1 MPKITPTILYK
12 HMRDFVEKDD
22 VRPVFK
28 HIWFDGEHAVATNT
42 HVLCAVK
49 YKTEPHF
56 ETTDGT
62 PAELDVKFPV
72 WERLMI
78 KDKEAEAC
86 ITLPS
91 ETLDN
96 LSDWVRLLKF
106 IVQATKKRGVK
117 NSYQY
122 HVLGIRKQGRKLILY
137 FLMALSATPV
147 KVELL
152 DNLETG
158 KDFQIFLNAEYLLNA
173 LSFIQDMGAETV
185 DWLFRSI
192 GMTELRAEGNNLR
205 VVISGSLVRDSP
217 DGDNHKLL
225 KFIEEDTLNNEPG
238 EEEDDDLSF
247 LD

>member
-1 MPKITPTILYK
+1 MPEITRTILYK
-12 HMRDFVEKDD
+12 HMRDFVEKDG

-49 YKTEPHF
+49 YKVEPHF
-56 ETTDGT
+56 ETTDGA
-62 PAELDVKFPV
+62 PAKLDTKFPA

-78 KDKEAEAC
+78 KDEEAEAC

-106 IVQATKKRGVK
+106 IVQATKRRGIK
-117 NSYQY
+117 NSHQY
-122 HVLGIRKQGRKLILY
+122 HVLGIRKQGRKLTFY
-137 FLMALSATPV
+137 FVMASGAAPV

-152 DNLETG
+152 DNVEKG

-173 LSFIQDMGAETV
+173 LSFIQDMGAEAV
-185 DWLFRSI
+185 DWLFRGI
-192 GMTELRAEGNNLR
+192 GMTELRADGNNLR

-217 DGDNHKLL
+217 DSDSDIFKLL
-225 KFIEEDTLNNEPG
+225 KFIEEDTPKDEPDD
-238 EEEDDDLSF
+238 DDDLSF